1 MTSRFLGLFYDTLG
15 ICLNSTL
22 TDLDYSFVSPT
33 SNFLNSPIPQLE
45 AIVER
50 GSIYDESSEN
60 QNLPR
65 AA

>member
-15 ICLNSTL
+15 ICLNSTHWSRL
-22 TDLDYSFVSPT
+22 QFRIPT